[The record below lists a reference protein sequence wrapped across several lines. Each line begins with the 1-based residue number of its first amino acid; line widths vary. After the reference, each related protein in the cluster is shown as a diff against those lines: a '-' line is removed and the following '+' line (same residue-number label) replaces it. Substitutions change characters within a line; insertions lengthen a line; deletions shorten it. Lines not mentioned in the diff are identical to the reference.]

1 MKDRSS
7 IILILQVLPI
17 LVLVVALIDPSSAIP
32 LIVVLFVLFPFVLWK
47 FLQQATKD
55 FERELYTKNQEKTE
69 FKNWYEMPIF
79 EMEEMES
86 DREFL
91 AVRPHLEILQLAY
104 PFTEDDLNRAYR
116 RRARETHPDVPGGNE
131 REFIRVRQAYE
142 ALKEFW
148 RSNSE
153 GMTG

>member
-1 MKDRSS
+1 MKYQSS
-7 IILILQVLPI
+7 VLLILQVLPI

-32 LIVVLFVLFPFVLWK
+32 LIVVLFLLFPVVLWK
-47 FLQQATKD
+47 FIQQAATD

-69 FKNWYEMPIF
+69 FKNWYEMPVF

-91 AVRPHLEILQLAY
+91 ALRPHLEILQLAY
-104 PFTEDDLNRAYR
+104 PFSEDNLNRAYR
-116 RRARETHPDVPGGNE
+116 RRARETHPDLPGGNE
-131 REFIRVRQAYE
+131 REFIRVHQAYE
-142 ALKEFW
+142 SLKEFL

-153 GMTG
+153 DTTG